1 MNKGRMYQSRNSRTR
16 AYQKMYA
23 DAEAK
28 RQEEFWNLSGFVKA
42 VNAER
47 IERVQGAADPQIA
60 ESPKMSDTDALAK
73 EGIGLDEGKRRVDIA
88 NELKDR
94 MNTKPKTKAEIRED
108 LSDAEKQ
115 IMESMQDVEGAE
127 RALKAAMGMQD
138 VPETADMAARIIR
151 IASEKTARLWR

>member
-1 MNKGRMYQSRNSRTR
+1 M
-16 AYQKMYA
+16 
-23 DAEAK
+23 
-28 RQEEFWNLSGFVKA
+28 
-42 VNAER
+42 
-47 IERVQGAADPQIA
+47 
-60 ESPKMSDTDALAK
+60 
-73 EGIGLDEGKRRVDIA
+73 DIA

-94 MNTKPKTKAEIRED
+94 MNTKPKTKAEIREE

-151 IASEKTARLWR
+151 IASENCTTLALKTQSSLPAQSFSRCSKNSREQSWH